1 MPVRVGL
8 VDSGL
13 ASDLAGSADGEVLI
27 CLSPEGRASRQAAAA
42 DRLGHGSAIARLIL
56 DRAPAARLLSAQVF
70 APGQPA
76 SAAVI
81 ADAIDWCAGQGARVI
96 NLSLGLLDDRRVLR
110 ESCQAAAAR
119 GVLLVASRAARGT
132 PSYPAAYAEVLAA
145 SGDARCSEDD
155 YTSIRDEAWFAASP
169 RPPAGAPGGGS
180 SYAVGRISGLA
191 AAFFSRH
198 PAADAAA
205 FHRHLHQLARFHA
218 RERRLT
224 PE

>member
-13 ASDLAGSADGEVLI
+13 ASELAGRADARIAIGLSAD
-27 CLSPEGRASRQAAAA
+27 GRASRRTAETDA
-42 DRLGHGSAIARLIL
+42 LGHGSAIARLIL

-145 SGDARCSEDD
+145 SGDARCGEDD

-169 RPPAGAPGGGS
+169 HPPAGAPGGGA
-180 SYAVGRISGLA
+180 SYAAGRISGLA

-198 PAADAAA
+198 PAADTAA
-205 FHRHLHQLARFHA
+205 FHRHLDHLARFHG
-218 RERRLT
+218 RERRLS